1 MTKRL
6 SLADL
11 KAKSAAAVIQ
21 NTELYMGGEESG
33 CHQIQKPIDGC
44 GGDPTRVPSRRGN

>member
-11 KAKSAAAVIQ
+11 KAKATASVIQ
-21 NTELYMGGEESG
+21 NTEIYMGGEESG
-33 CHQIQKPIDGC
+33 CHYNIVKKPAEMERDG
-44 GGDPTRVPSRRGN
+44 TAIIHR

>member
-33 CHQIQKPIDGC
+33 CHKYPPPIGEC
-44 GGDPTRVPSRRGN
+44 NGGRVAVPRH